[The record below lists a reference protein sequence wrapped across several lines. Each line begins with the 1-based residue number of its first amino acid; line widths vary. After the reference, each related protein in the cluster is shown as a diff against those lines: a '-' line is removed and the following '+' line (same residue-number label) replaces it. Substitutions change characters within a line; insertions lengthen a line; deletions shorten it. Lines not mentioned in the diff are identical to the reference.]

1 MSLTLR
7 KKVFIT
13 PALTGSGGTQNKSLN
28 VPRSPQQIS
37 KAAIAAAKAGA
48 AVVHCHVRDP
58 KTGEPARELA
68 LYREVTELIRAADVA
83 PCRYEGRLHNSLQ
96 TTAER
101 KYCCPCC
108 RPCSSASASWGW
120 PFYWGKVEGK
130 LPMPLCSKLAD
141 DRWRAI
147 RIYILSLAKKLMSR
161 RKSVGQGRGQL
172 TLTQ

>member
-13 PALTGSGGTQNKSLN
+13 AALTGSGGTQNKSLN

-68 LYREVTELIRAADVA
+68 LYRESCTE
-83 PCRYEGRLHNSLQ
+83 P
-96 TTAER
+96 
-101 KYCCPCC
+101 
-108 RPCSSASASWGW
+108 
-120 PFYWGKVEGK
+120 
-130 LPMPLCSKLAD
+130 
-141 DRWRAI
+141 DRWDGWRSGHWSA
-147 RIYILSLAKKLMSR
+147 
-161 RKSVGQGRGQL
+161 
-172 TLTQ
+172 

>member
-13 PALTGSGGTQNKSLN
+13 AALTGSGGTQNKSLN

-37 KAAIAAAKAGA
+37 KAAIEAAKAGA
-48 AVVHCHVRDP
+48 A
-58 KTGEPARELA
+58 
-68 LYREVTELIRAADVA
+68 VA

-96 TTAER
+96 TTAEG
-101 KYCCPCC
+101 KYC
-108 RPCSSASASWGW
+108 RPCSRPCRSASASWGW
-120 PFYWGKVEGK
+120 PFYWGKVEGN

-147 RIYILSLAKKLMSR
+147 RIYIPSLAEKLMSH